1 MNEWAGARPKGNF
14 ILQAVSSGGVW
25 GIRKCVASSLTIQA
39 WRIYILSLP
48 WAGCL
53 LDSYFHNAINCKHP

>member
-1 MNEWAGARPKGNF
+1 MNGQVPDQKANF

-39 WRIYILSLP
+39 
-48 WAGCL
+48 
-53 LDSYFHNAINCKHP
+53 